1 MMLRTVFSSKM
12 TMLKKGVNYF
22 FFSILYFLFM
32 SFMALAS
39 YSGVDL
45 INVVDLYKN
54 EVILSIVQ
62 ISNLLLLVLCLFTV
76 FYHLYLYF
84 KKKFD

>member
-1 MMLRTVFSSKM
+1 
-12 TMLKKGVNYF
+12 
-22 FFSILYFLFM
+22 
-32 SFMALAS
+32 MALAS

-62 ISNLLLLVLCLFTV
+62 ISNLLLLVWLIFTLF
-76 FYHLYLYF
+76 YELYKYF